1 MYLDHALEQLVMDRW
16 RLSLSPSVL
25 LTHLVLDRRHQTLLP
40 PVHTLWEFFDPL
52 VPSCGGP
59 AVEAG
64 GVFLLE
70 TVELCVHFV
79 CGLEFT
85 QKQNVKDGPDS
96 NVVTCIHSL

>member
-1 MYLDHALEQLVMDRW
+1 MYIDHALEQLVMDRW
-16 RLSLSPSVL
+16 RLSLSPSV